1 MSSLTSNF
9 FNYLSGSNK
18 THDELDAFVN
28 KKFTFFLNNSNLLL
42 NFVSD
47 FEDYKTTN
55 TVNPK
60 NRCDECEELFILTSD
75 IFEKYF
81 NKVTIPY
88 NIDITN
94 NIKETPS
101 SKTNY
106 QNKVLYFFDLKDL
119 KKILSAEDLKKSNP
133 DTLVFNKKRVLCKI
147 IALSFIKIYIIVKS
161 IYQTFNIYN
170 SLIKKEVSVSA
181 TSAQAPQLN
190 KEADVTLAIPIP
202 IPTQEPQ
209 LNKETDETPAIPTQ
223 DPQLNKEEGIKEGQ
237 IVPTTTQDQQLNKE
251 EGIKEE
257 QTVPTTTQDPQLKE
271 ENKQSGGSIF
281 GDMFYSLTGKPKN
294 ISTPDNGTTNIST
307 NSIDDNAKLQTSS
320 NIFYSLFVI
329 LFANSEIELSATNF
343 NAKFLTDGVNNITN
357 EKLSEKIPKII
368 EYICEKNIYAK
379 DFIGNSYIIFRD
391 DNFKFMKL
399 QTSDTEQTE
408 ATELIQQIDNESGNL
423 DEFIARKKG
432 AFEQSLSKETTE
444 LLLNYCKAV
453 NSLKFEKTNDMLF
466 NKIRKQLINMIKEYF
481 AKRVELYNI
490 IVKEIFVFDS
500 KTHDIISLKS
510 NLTYKSITEL
520 TKITKIK
527 LLELHIA
534 VFKPLDVILSEIA
547 SEIKTMK
554 ITEQPPTTEVKP
566 PTTEEK
572 PLTTKVTQPTTE
584 VPQPITG
591 GKTIKRRKNNK
602 NKSRKNNKNKS
613 RKNKKNKRKNKNKSI
628 SKKQN

>member
-1 MSSLTSNF
+1 MSSLTYNF
-9 FNYLSGSNK
+9 LNYLSGSNK

-161 IYQTFNIYN
+161 IHQTFNIYN

-181 TSAQAPQLN
+181 TSAQDPQLN
-190 KEADVTLAIPIP
+190 KETDVTLAIPIP

-209 LNKETDETPAIPTQ
+209 LNKEADVTPAIPTQ
-223 DPQLNKEEGIKEGQ
+223 DPQLNKEAGIKEEQ
-237 IVPTTTQDQQLNKE
+237 IVPITTQDSQLNKE

-257 QTVPTTTQDPQLKE
+257 QTATTQDQQLKE
-271 ENKQSGGSIF
+271 ENKQSGGGIF

-294 ISTPDNGTTNIST
+294 ISTPANETTNIST

-368 EYICEKNIYAK
+368 EYICIKNIYAK

-444 LLLNYCKAV
+444 LLLNYCKTV
-453 NSLKFEKTNDMLF
+453 NSLKFEKKNDMLF

-554 ITEQPPTTEVKP
+554 ITEQPPTTEDKP
-566 PTTEEK
+566 PTTEDK
-572 PLTTKVTQPTTE
+572 PPTTEDKPPTTE
-584 VPQPITG
+584 VTQPITG
-591 GKTIKRRKNNK
+591 GKTIKR
-602 NKSRKNNKNKS
+602 RKNNKNKS

>member
-1 MSSLTSNF
+1 MSSLTYNF

-119 KKILSAEDLKKSNP
+119 KKILSAEGLKKSNP

-181 TSAQAPQLN
+181 TSAQDPQLN
-190 KEADVTLAIPIP
+190 KEADQTLAIPIP
-202 IPTQEPQ
+202 TQDPQ
-209 LNKETDETPAIPTQ
+209 LNKEADQTPAIPTQ

-237 IVPTTTQDQQLNKE
+237 TVPTTTQDQ
-251 EGIKEE
+251 
-257 QTVPTTTQDPQLKE
+257 QLKE
-271 ENKQSGGSIF
+271 ENKQSGGGIL

-294 ISTPDNGTTNIST
+294 ISTPANGTTNIST

-357 EKLSEKIPKII
+357 DKLSEKIPEII
-368 EYICEKNIYAK
+368 EYICKKNIYAK

-444 LLLNYCKAV
+444 LLLNYCKTV
-453 NSLKFEKTNDMLF
+453 NSLKFEKKNDMLF

-554 ITEQPPTTEVKP
+554 ITEQPPTTEDKP

-572 PLTTKVTQPTTE
+572 PPTTEDKPPTTEDKPPTTEDKPPTTE
-584 VPQPITG
+584 VKQPITG

>member
-1 MSSLTSNF
+1 
-9 FNYLSGSNK
+9 
-18 THDELDAFVN
+18 
-28 KKFTFFLNNSNLLL
+28 
-42 NFVSD
+42 
-47 FEDYKTTN
+47 
-55 TVNPK
+55 
-60 NRCDECEELFILTSD
+60 
-75 IFEKYF
+75 
-81 NKVTIPY
+81 
-88 NIDITN
+88 
-94 NIKETPS
+94 
-101 SKTNY
+101 
-106 QNKVLYFFDLKDL
+106 
-119 KKILSAEDLKKSNP
+119 
-133 DTLVFNKKRVLCKI
+133 
-147 IALSFIKIYIIVKS
+147 
-161 IYQTFNIYN
+161 
-170 SLIKKEVSVSA
+170 
-181 TSAQAPQLN
+181 
-190 KEADVTLAIPIP
+190 
-202 IPTQEPQ
+202 
-209 LNKETDETPAIPTQ
+209 
-223 DPQLNKEEGIKEGQ
+223 
-237 IVPTTTQDQQLNKE
+237 
-251 EGIKEE
+251 
-257 QTVPTTTQDPQLKE
+257 
-271 ENKQSGGSIF
+271 
-281 GDMFYSLTGKPKN
+281 MFYSLTGKPKN

-554 ITEQPPTTEVKP
+554 ITEQPPTTE
-566 PTTEEK
+566 EK

>member
-1 MSSLTSNF
+1 MSSLTYNF

-119 KKILSAEDLKKSNP
+119 KKILSAEGLKKSNP

-181 TSAQAPQLN
+181 TSAQDPQLN
-190 KEADVTLAIPIP
+190 KEADQTLAIPIP
-202 IPTQEPQ
+202 TQDPQ
-209 LNKETDETPAIPTQ
+209 LNKEADQTPAIPTQ

-237 IVPTTTQDQQLNKE
+237 TVPTTTQDQ
-251 EGIKEE
+251 
-257 QTVPTTTQDPQLKE
+257 QLKE
-271 ENKQSGGSIF
+271 ENKQSGGGIL

-294 ISTPDNGTTNIST
+294 ISTPANGTTNIST

-357 EKLSEKIPKII
+357 DKLSEKIPEII
-368 EYICEKNIYAK
+368 EYICKKNIYAK

-444 LLLNYCKAV
+444 LLLNYCKTV
-453 NSLKFEKTNDMLF
+453 NSLKFEKKNDMLF

-554 ITEQPPTTEVKP
+554 ITEQPPTTEDKP

-572 PLTTKVTQPTTE
+572 PPTTEDKPPTTEDKPPTTEDKPPTTEDKPPTTE
-584 VPQPITG
+584 VKQPITG
-591 GKTIKRRKNNK
+591 GKTIKR
-602 NKSRKNNKNKS
+602 RKNNKNKS

>member
-161 IYQTFNIYN
+161 IHQTFNIYN

-181 TSAQAPQLN
+181 TSAQDPQLN
-190 KEADVTLAIPIP
+190 KETDVTLAIPIP

-209 LNKETDETPAIPTQ
+209 LNKEADVTPAIPTQ
-223 DPQLNKEEGIKEGQ
+223 DPQLNKEAGIKEEQ
-237 IVPTTTQDQQLNKE
+237 IVPITTQDSQLNKE

-257 QTVPTTTQDPQLKE
+257 QTATTQDQQLKE
-271 ENKQSGGSIF
+271 ENKQSGGGIF

-294 ISTPDNGTTNIST
+294 ISTPANETTNIST

-357 EKLSEKIPKII
+357 DKLSEKIPKII
-368 EYICEKNIYAK
+368 EYICIKNIYAK

-453 NSLKFEKTNDMLF
+453 NSLKFEKNDMLF
-466 NKIRKQLINMIKEYF
+466 NKIRKQLIMMIKEYF

-510 NLTYKSITEL
+510 NLTYKSIAEL

-554 ITEQPPTTEVKP
+554 ITEQPPTTEVTQP
-566 PTTEEK
+566 
-572 PLTTKVTQPTTE
+572 TTKVTQPTTD
-584 VPQPITG
+584 VTQPITG
-591 GKTIKRRKNNK
+591 GKTIKR
-602 NKSRKNNKNKS
+602 RKNNKNKS

>member
-1 MSSLTSNF
+1 MSSLTYNF

-119 KKILSAEDLKKSNP
+119 KKILSAEGLKKSNP

-181 TSAQAPQLN
+181 TSAQDPQLN
-190 KEADVTLAIPIP
+190 KEADQTLAIPIP
-202 IPTQEPQ
+202 TQDPQ
-209 LNKETDETPAIPTQ
+209 LNKEADQTPAIPTQ

-237 IVPTTTQDQQLNKE
+237 TVPTTTQDQ
-251 EGIKEE
+251 
-257 QTVPTTTQDPQLKE
+257 QLKE
-271 ENKQSGGSIF
+271 ENKQSGGGIL

-294 ISTPDNGTTNIST
+294 ISTPANGTTNIST

-357 EKLSEKIPKII
+357 DKLSEKIPEII
-368 EYICEKNIYAK
+368 EYICKKNIYAK

-444 LLLNYCKAV
+444 LLLNYCKTV
-453 NSLKFEKTNDMLF
+453 NSLKFEKKNDMLF

-554 ITEQPPTTEVKP
+554 ITEQPPTTEDKP

-572 PLTTKVTQPTTE
+572 PPTTEDKPPTTEDKPPTTEDKPPTTEDKPPTTE
-584 VPQPITG
+584 VKQPITG